1 MSKPTYPSPIKWS
14 KLALLWLTPAAVFL
28 GATSWWFG
36 SARAAFHWMAGRDF
50 VADVRDRGPGEYEL
64 CVQNLRGAPL
74 NVVGIRSNC
83 DCVLID
89 EPRKQIAPW
98 GTECW
103 TLRSAKWADGG
114 TRTLTLFTDDPYT
127 PSVQI
132 RFVAQP
138 EASR

>member
-1 MSKPTYPSPIKWS
+1 MSRRRFPQRAVLWKR
-14 KLALLWLTPAAVFL
+14 ALLWSTPAVVFL

-50 VADVRDRGPGEYEL
+50 VVHVRDRGPGEYEL
-64 CVQNLRGAPL
+64 RVQNLRGAPL

-98 GTECW
+98 GTGCW

-114 TRTLTLFTDDPYT
+114 TRTVTLFTD
-127 PSVQI
+127 
-132 RFVAQP
+132 
-138 EASR
+138 